1 MAQVDPNKVI
11 NKLAIKLANA
21 HIQLA
26 MQEVALEEALEAQ
39 GVGAPTPSEP
49 QGD

>member
-1 MAQVDPNKVI
+1 MAQVDPEKVI

-26 MQEVALEEALEAQ
+26 MQEVALEEAQ
-39 GVGAPTPSEP
+39 RGVGVPTPQPESA
-49 QGD
+49 GD